1 MPFIM
6 PQCHKWLARKEIYLG
21 RLPHGV
27 PDAEKLRCNIC
38 DVVVEISEAKD
49 HAASGSHSRLK
60 SKLEGEL
67 AVARARMYAED
78 NSVAS
83 RWAAAT

>member
-1 MPFIM
+1 MPS
-6 PQCHKWLARKEIYLG
+6 
-21 RLPHGV
+21 
-27 PDAEKLRCNIC
+27 DEKLRCNIC
-38 DVVVEISEAKD
+38 DVMVEMSEAKD

-67 AVARARMYAED
+67 ATARARTYTED

-83 RWAAAT
+83 RWAEAT